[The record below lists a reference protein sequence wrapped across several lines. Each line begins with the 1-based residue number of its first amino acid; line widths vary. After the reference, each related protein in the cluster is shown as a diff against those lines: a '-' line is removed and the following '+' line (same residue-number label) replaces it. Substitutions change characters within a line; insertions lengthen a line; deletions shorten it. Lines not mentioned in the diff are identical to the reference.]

1 MFFKIGENLNIPKDK
16 LLTLYILLMHVIE
29 YYFNVKLDLV
39 YNISN
44 NAIYDQYFFD
54 NLMSHPFVL

>member
-54 NLMSHPFVL
+54 NLMSHPIVL